1 MSLVCNSERASGAGV
16 GVGGSGV
23 GVGGSGVG
31 VGGTDVGVGGTAVGV
46 GGTGVG
52 VGSTAVGV
60 GSTVG
65 VAQPQSSTNKL
76 TTTVR
81 ILISPFL
88 DILASHISCP
98 FGQAKCCT
106 SPRSLLQ
113 WHSKPRSYEEK
124 LLWTSPLGAT
134 SPWLP

>member
-23 GVGGSGVG
+23 GVGG
-31 VGGTDVGVGGTAVGV
+31 TDVGVGGTGADV

-52 VGSTAVGV
+52 VGGAAVGVGSAGVGVGGTAVGV

-65 VAQPQSSTNKL
+65 VAQPQSSTNTL
-76 TTTVR
+76 IAAVS

-88 DILASHISCP
+88 DILASHVSCP

-113 WHSKPRSYEEK
+113 
-124 LLWTSPLGAT
+124 
-134 SPWLP
+134 

>member
-23 GVGGSGVG
+23 GVGGMVVGVSGSGV
-31 VGGTDVGVGGTAVGV
+31 DVGGTAVGV
-46 GGTGVG
+46 GGAGVGVGGAAVG
-52 VGSTAVGV
+52 VGSTA
-60 GSTVG
+60 G
-65 VAQPQSSTNKL
+65 VAQPQSSTNTL
-76 TTTVR
+76 IAAVR

-98 FGQAKCCT
+98 FGQAKCCA

-113 WHSKPRSYEEK
+113 
-124 LLWTSPLGAT
+124 
-134 SPWLP
+134 

>member
-1 MSLVCNSERASGAGV
+1 MSEVCNSERASGAGV
-16 GVGGSGV
+16 GVGGLG
-23 GVGGSGVG
+23 
-31 VGGTDVGVGGTAVGV
+31 VGVGGTAVGV

-52 VGSTAVGV
+52 VGGTAVGVSGTGVGVAGTAVGV

-76 TTTVR
+76 IAAVR

-88 DILASHISCP
+88 DILASHISCL
-98 FGQAKCCT
+98 FGQTKGCA

-113 WHSKPRSYEEK
+113 
-124 LLWTSPLGAT
+124 
-134 SPWLP
+134 

>member
-1 MSLVCNSERASGAGV
+1 VCNSERASGAGV

-23 GVGGSGVG
+23 GVGG
-31 VGGTDVGVGGTAVGV
+31 TDVGV

-52 VGSTAVGV
+52 VGGTAVGV

-65 VAQPQSSTNKL
+65 VAQPQSSTNTL
-76 TTTVR
+76 IAAVR

-88 DILASHISCP
+88 DILPFHISCP
-98 FGQAKCCT
+98 FGQAKCCA

-113 WHSKPRSYEEK
+113 
-124 LLWTSPLGAT
+124 
-134 SPWLP
+134 

>member
-1 MSLVCNSERASGAGV
+1 VSLVCNSERASGAGV

-23 GVGGSGVG
+23 GVGG
-31 VGGTDVGVGGTAVGV
+31 TDVGVGGAGVDVGGAAVGV
-46 GGTGVG
+46 GSASVG
-52 VGSTAVGV
+52 IGAAVSV

-76 TTTVR
+76 IAAVR

-88 DILASHISCP
+88 DILTSHVSCP

-113 WHSKPRSYEEK
+113 
-124 LLWTSPLGAT
+124 
-134 SPWLP
+134 